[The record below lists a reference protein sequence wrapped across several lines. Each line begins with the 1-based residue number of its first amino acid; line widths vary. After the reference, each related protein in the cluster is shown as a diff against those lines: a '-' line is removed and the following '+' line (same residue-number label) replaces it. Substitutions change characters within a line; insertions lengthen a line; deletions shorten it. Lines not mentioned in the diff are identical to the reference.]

1 MSKIYTLDQLTDS
14 VELMERKPPRFIA
27 GLLCLLF
34 FSLLVFIVWAYIG
47 KLDIVSKGTAM
58 IQSKSDISV
67 SRTQVVGIIDTVL
80 VRSGDEVKKG
90 DLLIQLKNQ
99 ELMDKQKQL
108 NQLISYLEKQKDMLE
123 QLKKNVRSNQLSFSN
138 EVDEKI
144 IEEYKAYKQGYQSL
158 QNEKE
163 NEIKTIITSKFS
175 NEQDEILQG
184 LIGEKENIQREIKL
198 VEKQKMKEDILEEQK
213 SILDDKVVA
222 LQSQQNSV
230 EKRIEQRKENLE
242 SERKKNDVNKEG
254 KEKQKEDV
262 LNQYKENM
270 VISVNQRIQSLEQ
283 EIFIK
288 KQELDGLDKQNE
300 KTSIKAQKD
309 GIVQFSSILQQGDLI
324 DPGQEM
330 VSIIPRED
338 EKKVKVL
345 LSAQEIK
352 DIKKG
357 DKIQYAFKLKNTD
370 KQMGKVTYL
379 SEHPIFDKELKSY
392 VYELEATIDT
402 KELHELHVGMTSK
415 ASVVTGEE
423 PIWKFILRK
432 LDFIS
437 ID

>member
-213 SILDDKVVA
+213 SILDDKVVV

-262 LNQYKENM
+262 LSQYKENM

-309 GIVQFSSILQQGDLI
+309 GIV
-324 DPGQEM
+324 
-330 VSIIPRED
+330 
-338 EKKVKVL
+338 
-345 LSAQEIK
+345 
-352 DIKKG
+352 
-357 DKIQYAFKLKNTD
+357 
-370 KQMGKVTYL
+370 
-379 SEHPIFDKELKSY
+379 
-392 VYELEATIDT
+392 
-402 KELHELHVGMTSK
+402 
-415 ASVVTGEE
+415 
-423 PIWKFILRK
+423 
-432 LDFIS
+432 
-437 ID
+437 